1 MGKGKSAKRAHGPG
15 GRAGARNQT
24 DGKDGNQQQRG
35 RRRRDR
41 DEGWTSTAS
50 GDEIRTLETQ
60 LRALS
65 LERTTVEA
73 DGNCFFRSLA
83 DQKYGDESRHA
94 ELRERIVA
102 YVAERKEEFGP
113 FVEDDET
120 FEDYV
125 ERMGQDGEWAG
136 HLEVCAATA
145 VLRVGVCIH
154 QAGSPRWVAG
164 AEASDD
170 YARTF
175 HVSYEGSDHYNSVR
189 IKGARRDLP
198 GGPLCVAVL
207 RDADLTEV
215 CRRTGC
221 SDFERLRRTLRACR
235 NDVDVCVDTIEEE
248 LEEESRAREQA
259 IEDGID
265 VEEFDG
271 GEWAEVKTKSQN
283 KKGRQQGGRRRERSV
298 ENLEME
304 SLRI

>member
-1 MGKGKSAKRAHGPG
+1 M
-15 GRAGARNQT
+15 
-24 DGKDGNQQQRG
+24 
-35 RRRRDR
+35 
-41 DEGWTSTAS
+41 
-50 GDEIRTLETQ
+50 
-60 LRALS
+60 RALS

-271 GEWAEVKTKSQN
+271 GEWAEVKTKSKN